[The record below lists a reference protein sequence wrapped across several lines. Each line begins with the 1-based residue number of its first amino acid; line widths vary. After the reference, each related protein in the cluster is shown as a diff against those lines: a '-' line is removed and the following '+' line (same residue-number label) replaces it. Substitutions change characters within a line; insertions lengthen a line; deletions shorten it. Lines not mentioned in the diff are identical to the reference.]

1 MKRHILCGTRQLC
14 MLCFVVL
21 IVMVLVSCSP
31 VFAMRST
38 PTVVPTFTPE
48 KLELI
53 NGELD
58 ACQLINLTEV
68 ESLVGM
74 KVNPK
79 KSFAES
85 GWWCFYYP
93 DSGDRGALF
102 EIVVFTDA
110 TIKRANQPLHR
121 KFNSTELD
129 SAADVYDGRKMV
141 SQGMAQELSDY
152 KMEQIE
158 DLGDAAF
165 STELSFLTIHILNN
179 GIFYEFSAYMSNGIS
194 KETLMKLV
202 NIALPRMP

>member
-1 MKRHILCGTRQLC
+1 MKRRIPSGTRQLC
-14 MLCFVVL
+14 IVCFVFL
-21 IVMVLVSCSP
+21 IVLVSVSCSP
-31 VFAMRST
+31 VFAMNST
-38 PTVVPTFTPE
+38 PTVVPTSTPE

-58 ACQLINLTEV
+58 ACQLVNLTEI

-79 KSFAES
+79 RSFAES

-93 DSGDRGALF
+93 VSGDSGALF
-102 EIVVFTDA
+102 GITVFTDA
-110 TIKRANQPLHR
+110 TIKRANQFFHR

-129 SAADVYDGRKMV
+129 SATDVYDGRKMV
-141 SQGMAQELSDY
+141 SQRMAQEISDY
-152 KMEQIE
+152 KMEEIE
-158 DLGDAAF
+158 DLGDQAF

-179 GIFYEFSAYMSNGIS
+179 GILYEFSTFMNNGIS
-194 KETLMKLV
+194 KDTLMKLV

>member
-1 MKRHILCGTRQLC
+1 MV
-14 MLCFVVL
+14 CFVVL
-21 IVMVLVSCSP
+21 LVVVSVSCSRIFP
-31 VFAMRST
+31 ATST
-38 PTVVPTFTPE
+38 PTVVPTSTPE

-74 KVNPK
+74 EVTPEKT
-79 KSFAES
+79 FAES

-93 DSGDRGALF
+93 ASGDRGALF
-102 EIVVFTDA
+102 GIVVFTDA
-110 TIKRANQPLHR
+110 TIKRANQPWH
-121 KFNSTELD
+121 EQ
-129 SAADVYDGRKMV
+129 SAAEVYDGRKMV
-141 SQGMAQELSDY
+141 DQRMAQEISDY
-152 KMEQIE
+152 KMEEIE
-158 DLGDAAF
+158 DLGDQAF

-179 GIFYEFSAYMSNGIS
+179 GIFYEFSTFMSNGIS